1 MTAPTRAAVSGPTV
15 VCLVEADPRQPGIL
29 SAASRMALDEAAAM
43 AGERGRLHAVCVL
56 PALQRELVFSAG
68 ELARLLDEQPR
79 IVARTQRWL
88 DARVRS
94 QVTGPLSVSAHV
106 LAGAA
111 AVEVSALARDVAA
124 DLIVVPADWSRG
136 NRLTR
141 LVSPSAFD
149 RLVRLAPCPVIAAGQ
164 AAGRAPAGT
173 ADDSAAVAAGR

>member
-1 MTAPTRAAVSGPTV
+1 MTAPLRAAVSGPTV
-15 VCLVEADPRQPGIL
+15 VCLVEADPRQPGVL
-29 SAASRMALDEAAAM
+29 SAASLTALDEAAAM
-43 AGERGRLHAVCVL
+43 AGERGLLHAAFVL

-79 IVARTQRWL
+79 IVARRQRWL

-94 QVTGPLSVSAHV
+94 QVRGPAGVSTHV

-111 AVEVSALARDVAA
+111 AVEASSLARDVAA

-141 LVSPSAFD
+141 LVSPSPFD
-149 RLVRLAPCPVIAAGQ
+149 RLVRLAPCPVVAAGQ
-164 AAGRAPAGT
+164 AAHAGT
-173 ADDSAAVAAGR
+173 ANEPAAVAAGR